1 MQNQGKA
8 IPMINYDSSL
18 NRFIINPEA
27 ESFLRSLQSPLGI
40 ISVAGMYRTGKS
52 YLLNRMLL
60 NQSSGFD
67 VGPSIN
73 PCTKGLWMWNK
84 TISAHTPEGQSIN
97 CIIIDTEGI
106 GATDEDHNH
115 DNKIMTLAILLS
127 SYFIFNSLGTIDEN
141 AIQNLSFIV
150 NITKNIQMKNSS
162 HDFSMYLPTFMWVI
176 RDFSLQLK
184 NSQGQPIT
192 SKEYLEKSLELQKG
206 NSEFINNKNHIRTL
220 VKEYFPNRDCV
231 TLVRPLTEEGNLQNL
246 EKMDTSKLRVE
257 FIDQINKLRKT
268 VLNSIKPKKLNGQM
282 LNGDM
287 FVNLVISYVTMIN
300 KGAIPIIKNAWT
312 YMCEN
317 ETKRAQETSIDMFT
331 KQMINI
337 ENKLPMSENDL
348 KILCRKMKYE
358 AIENYNN
365 SAIGDFDNS
374 MLNKLKNELKT
385 LKKKIL
391 EKNIEI
397 CNSTTKKFMEDNFK
411 KIDDKVKNGL
421 YKSVQEYKDDIEKF
435 INHCI
440 EKCPNGPGRDVLI
453 YEFIIKNMINHS
465 NLLSQNTIKEME
477 NLLLNHKNEMNNLKN
492 QEDKSKN
499 NNEKL
504 IQQLNKVNEK
514 LKKLEDE
521 KTIMS
526 SQSSNE
532 NENFSKLI
540 DEKNNEII
548 NLKNKLTNLEKE
560 NYQKILDMKKKVND
574 AEKASHEKEMQTTE
588 ISSNFE
594 KEKVLMEQKI
604 LFLEKNL
611 KEINDQ
617 QNDSK
622 RASFKNSSSGND
634 NNSQKE
640 KISQLELEI
649 KNLNKKVSELQ
660 EKNIELDSQ
669 LLTKGKRIE
678 KEKNDIEEL
687 LETYQ
692 KKLEDIK
699 NSNENLTKE
708 INNFK
713 IESSKENEEII
724 SDFEKKI
731 EDLNLEQ
738 KNLDD
743 DYKTKEEELRKK
755 STKLNIELSVLKQ
768 DNENI
773 ESKISEIKD
782 QNQTDKIEHD
792 KYIKILEENNK
803 DLLDKYEKTSKN
815 NIELKTTQSSEL
827 ARIINENSQ
836 RENEVKTTNQDLINK
851 LNILIEEYTT
861 KIKELK
867 EKLFENE
874 NNIIPNSKQTISDL
888 EAEIERFKILLEDNQ
903 KSHKN
908 KLAELS
914 LTYKDQQQDI
924 ISKNRDLLEDNNNQN
939 DKEIQEIRKL
949 FQIEKEKILEQIK
962 QENEEAQE
970 KLTQIEIEQTEKLN
984 QIEKEKDDKII
995 ELQDNLDE
1003 INIQYDEYVKNSE
1016 KELYLRNQKIESLN
1030 NFINDTKESIST
1042 IKSQQEISLKAQE
1055 QQFENEK
1062 KEIND
1067 KIDKVKKDLENNNI
1081 ELSTLNEQNIEFQNL
1096 LTELTEKLKEINE
1109 ELLREKEE
1117 ADFKIDELKNRL
1129 NSINTELNVNK
1140 VNYQKEL
1147 SLKQKE
1153 IDFNNEKLNQIKN
1166 ELEEFKATFE
1176 LKIAKIK
1183 EEIINE
1189 YMEKINSIQKEKEL
1203 IENTLSDLNKEYLLL
1218 EEKFKNETEKLKKEK
1233 ENLNDQLNQ
1242 ITLKKKQL
1250 SDELEKEHLE
1260 YMNLINKLKN
1270 DFKIKNEA
1278 LKKQNKELQEKLQK
1292 LELEY
1297 NKLVTNYDREKS
1309 TWDDKF
1315 KYIMEQI
1322 EQIKNELKELKI
1334 KYDLNMDELQK
1345 KILAER
1351 ERLEKI
1357 YKDSL
1362 NNGENIHNEQLKQAQ
1377 DTWNKKYED
1386 VNEQNKNLD
1395 SENALLLKKIESYEN
1410 NGITS
1415 EIDEKLRIAFENEN
1429 KLKEQLDNL
1438 TKEKDEKISQLNEKL
1453 NNERE
1458 NYKKKL
1464 ELLQLKLADYEERRN
1479 DKNADF
1485 LKAKAVH
1492 DKNSENNTI
1501 LIQQLNEKL
1510 ERLQKENERLL
1521 NEQKEAQRE
1530 NENIRKSSR
1539 NSSSSHNNTPYIPIR
1554 TKNYSFSNSNK
1565 ENLRTHQYN
1574 NNVSVVEKNEPNGKI
1589 VTTTKTIVKKVITKT
1604 NTKND
1609 EPTIIQSIEETHNS
1623 EI

>member
-1 MQNQGKA
+1 MISQGKA
-8 IPMINYDSSL
+8 IPMVNYDSSL

-27 ESFLRSLQSPLGI
+27 ESFLKNLQSPLGI

-60 NQSSGFD
+60 NQSSGFG

-84 TISAHTPEGQSIN
+84 TIPAHTPEGQSIN

-150 NITKNIQMKNSS
+150 NITKNIQQKNDTE
-162 HDFSMYLPTFMWVI
+162 DFSLYLPSFMWVI

-184 NSQGQPIT
+184 NTEGQPIT

-206 NSEFINNKNHIRTL
+206 SSEFIQNKNHIRTL
-220 VKEYFPNRDCV
+220 VKEYFPTRDCV
-231 TLVRPLTEEGNLQNL
+231 TLVRPLTEEDNLQNL
-246 EKMDTSKLRVE
+246 EKMDASRLRIE
-257 FIDQINKLRKT
+257 FIDQVNKLRKT
-268 VLNSIKPKKLNGQM
+268 VLNSIKPKKLNGQL
-282 LNGDM
+282 LNGEM
-287 FVNLVISYVTMIN
+287 FINLLISYVTMIN
-300 KGAIPIIKNAWT
+300 KGAVPIIKSAWT

-317 ETKRAQETSIDMFT
+317 ETKRAQENSVEIFT
-331 KQMINI
+331 KQMSNI
-337 ENKLPMSENDL
+337 ENKLPMDENDL
-348 KILCRKMKYE
+348 RNLCRKLKKE

-374 MLNKLKNELKT
+374 MLKKLKNELKI
-385 LKKKIL
+385 LKKKII
-391 EKNIEI
+391 EKNVEM
-397 CNSTTKKFMEDNFK
+397 CNYTTKKFMEDNFK
-411 KIDDKVKNGL
+411 NIDDKVKNGL
-421 YKSVQEYKDDIEKF
+421 YKSIQEYKDDIEKF
-435 INHCI
+435 INYCI
-440 EKCPNGPGRDVLI
+440 ENCPNGPGRDILI
-453 YEFIIKNMINHS
+453 YEFIIKHMINHS

-477 NLLLNHKNEMNNLKN
+477 NLLLNHNNEMNNLKN
-492 QEDKSKN
+492 QEDKNKN

-504 IQQLNKVNEK
+504 IQQLNNVNDK

-521 KTIMS
+521 KNIMS

-540 DEKNNEII
+540 DEKNNEIAK
-548 NLKNKLTNLEKE
+548 LKSKLSNLEKE

-574 AEKASHEKEMQTTE
+574 AEKASHEKEMETTE
-588 ISSNFE
+588 ISSNYE

-604 LFLEKNL
+604 LFLERSL

-622 RASFKNSSSGND
+622 RSSLKSSSGGSEI
-634 NNSQKE
+634 SQKE
-640 KISQLELEI
+640 KIAQLELEI
-649 KNLNKKVSELQ
+649 KNLNKKISELQ
-660 EKNIELDSQ
+660 EKNFELDSQ

-699 NSNENLTKE
+699 NSNDNLTKE
-708 INNFK
+708 INNYK
-713 IESSKENEEII
+713 NESSKENDKIVF
-724 SDFEKKI
+724 DYEKKL
-731 EDLNLEQ
+731 EELNSEQ
-738 KNLDD
+738 KKLDD
-743 DYKTKEEELRKK
+743 DYRTKEEELRKK

-782 QNQTDKIEHD
+782 QNQNDKLEHD

-803 DLLDKYEKTSKN
+803 DLLDKYENTSRN

-827 ARIINENSQ
+827 ANLINENSQ
-836 RENEVKTTNQDLINK
+836 KENDIKTKNEELVNK
-851 LNILIEEYTT
+851 LNLLIEEYTT

-867 EKLFENE
+867 DKLYENE
-874 NNIIPNSKQTISDL
+874 NNIIPNSKQNIADL

-903 KSHKN
+903 KDHKN
-908 KLAELS
+908 KLTELS
-914 LTYKDQQQDI
+914 LTYKDQQQGI
-924 ISKNRDLLEDNNNQN
+924 ISNNRDLLEGNNNAN
-939 DKEIQEIRKL
+939 DKEIQEIRKI
-949 FQIEKEKILEQIK
+949 FQIEKEEILEQIK
-962 QENEEAQE
+962 KANDEAQE
-970 KLTQIEIEQTEKLN
+970 KLTEIENEQTENLN
-984 QIEKEKDDKII
+984 QIEKEKDDKIA
-995 ELQDNLDE
+995 ELQDTLDE
-1003 INIQYDEYVKNSE
+1003 LNMRYEEYVKNSE
-1016 KELYLRNQKIESLN
+1016 KELYLRNQKIETLN

-1042 IKSQQEISLKAQE
+1042 IKNQQEASLKAQE
-1055 QQFENEK
+1055 SQFEIEKNE
-1062 KEIND
+1062 ITD
-1067 KIDKVKKDLENNNI
+1067 KIDKVKKDLDNNNI
-1081 ELSTLNEQNIEFQNL
+1081 EISSLNDQNIELQNL
-1096 LTELTEKLKEINE
+1096 LNELNEKLKELNDS
-1109 ELLREKEE
+1109 LLREKEE
-1117 ADFKIDELKNRL
+1117 GDIKIDELKSKL

-1140 VNYQKEL
+1140 VNYLKEL

-1166 ELEEFKATFE
+1166 ELDEFKATFE
-1176 LKIAKIK
+1176 LKIAKVK
-1183 EEIINE
+1183 EQIINE
-1189 YMEKINSIQKEKEL
+1189 YMERINALQKEKEL
-1203 IENTLSDLNKEYLLL
+1203 IENNLADLNKEYQLLK
-1218 EEKFKNETEKLKKEK
+1218 EKFKNETDKLTKEK
-1233 ENLNDQLNQ
+1233 EVLLEQLNQ

-1260 YMNLINKLKN
+1260 FTNTMNKLKN
-1270 DFKIKNEA
+1270 EFKIKNDA
-1278 LKKQNKELQEKLQK
+1278 LKKLNKELQEKLQK

-1297 NKLVTNYDREKS
+1297 NKLVATYDREKS
-1309 TWDDKF
+1309 AWDDKF
-1315 KYIMEQI
+1315 KYLIEQI

-1386 VNEQNKNLD
+1386 VNAQNINLD
-1395 SENALLLKKIESYEN
+1395 SENAILMKKIESYEN
-1410 NGITS
+1410 NGFTNG
-1415 EIDEKLRIAFENEN
+1415 IDEKLKIAFENEN
-1429 KLKEQLDNL
+1429 KYKIQLENLK
-1438 TKEKDEKISQLNEKL
+1438 KEKDDKINQLNEKL
-1453 NNERE
+1453 NSERE
-1458 NYKKKL
+1458 NYKKKIENL
-1464 ELLQLKLADYEERRN
+1464 KLKLADYEEKRN

-1492 DKNSENNTI
+1492 DKNSENNII

-1539 NSSSSHNNTPYIPIR
+1539 NSSSNNTPYIPIR
-1554 TKNYSFSNSNK
+1554 SKNNSFSNSNK
-1565 ENLRTHQYN
+1565 ENIRNHQYN
-1574 NNVSVVEKNEPNGKI
+1574 TNISVVEKNEPNGVKKI
-1589 VTTTKTIVKKVITKT
+1589 TTTKTTIKKVVTKT
-1604 NTKND
+1604 SSKND
-1609 EPTIIQSIEETHNS
+1609 EPIVSEHFEETHNS
-1623 EI
+1623 ENIS

>member
-1 MQNQGKA
+1 MTSQGKA
-8 IPMINYDSSL
+8 IPMVNFDSSL

-27 ESFLRSLQSPLGI
+27 ESFLKTLQAPLGI

-60 NQSSGFD
+60 NQSSGFG

-84 TISAHTPEGQSIN
+84 TIPAHTPEGQSIN

-150 NITKNIQMKNSS
+150 NITKNIQQKNDTE
-162 HDFSMYLPTFMWVI
+162 DFSLYLPSFMWVI

-184 NSQGQPIT
+184 NTEGQPIT

-206 NSEFINNKNHIRTL
+206 SSEFIQNKNHIRNL
-220 VKEYFPNRDCV
+220 VKEYFPTRDCV

-246 EKMDTSKLRVE
+246 EKMDASRLRIE
-257 FIDQINKLRKT
+257 FIDQVNKLRKT
-268 VLNSIKPKKLNGQM
+268 VLNSIKPKKLNGQV
-282 LNGDM
+282 LNGEM
-287 FVNLVISYVTMIN
+287 FINLLISYVTMIN
-300 KGAIPIIKNAWT
+300 KGAVPIIKSAWT

-317 ETKRAQETSIDMFT
+317 ETKRAQETSVEMFT
-331 KQMINI
+331 KQMSNI
-337 ENKLPMSENDL
+337 ENKLPMDENDL
-348 KILCRKMKYE
+348 RILIRKLKKE

-374 MLNKLKNELKT
+374 MLNKLKNELKI
-385 LKKKIL
+385 LKKKII
-391 EKNIEI
+391 EKNVEM
-397 CNSTTKKFMEDNFK
+397 CNYTTKKFMEDNFK
-411 KIDDKVKNGL
+411 NIDDKVKNGL
-421 YKSVQEYKDDIEKF
+421 YKSIQEYKDDIEKF
-435 INHCI
+435 INYCI
-440 EKCPNGPGRDVLI
+440 ENCPNGPGRDILI

-492 QEDKSKN
+492 QEDKNKN

-504 IQQLNKVNEK
+504 IQQLNNVNDK

-521 KTIMS
+521 KNIMS

-540 DEKNNEII
+540 DEKNNEIAK
-548 NLKNKLTNLEKE
+548 LKSKLSNLEKE

-574 AEKASHEKEMQTTE
+574 AEKASHEKEMETTE
-588 ISSNFE
+588 ISSNYE

-604 LFLEKNL
+604 LFLERSL

-622 RASFKNSSSGND
+622 RASFKSSSGGSEI
-634 NNSQKE
+634 SQKE
-640 KISQLELEI
+640 KIAQLELEI
-649 KNLNKKVSELQ
+649 KNLNKKISELQ
-660 EKNIELDSQ
+660 EKNFELDSQ

-699 NSNENLTKE
+699 NSNDNLTKE

-713 IESSKENEEII
+713 NESSKENDKII
-724 SDFEKKI
+724 FDYERKLD
-731 EDLNLEQ
+731 DLNSEQ
-738 KNLDD
+738 KKLDD
-743 DYKTKEEELRKK
+743 DYRTKEEELRKK

-782 QNQTDKIEHD
+782 QNQSDKLEHD

-803 DLLDKYEKTSKN
+803 DLLDKYENTSRN

-827 ARIINENSQ
+827 ARLINENSQ
-836 RENEVKTTNQDLINK
+836 KENDIKTKNEELINK
-851 LNILIEEYTT
+851 LNLLIEEYTT

-867 EKLFENE
+867 DKLYENE
-874 NNIIPNSKQTISDL
+874 NNIIPSSKQNIADL

-908 KLAELS
+908 KLTELS
-914 LTYKDQQQDI
+914 LTYKDQQQGI
-924 ISKNRDLLEDNNNQN
+924 ISNNRDLLEGNNNAN
-939 DKEIQEIRKL
+939 DKEIQEIRKI
-949 FQIEKEKILEQIK
+949 FQIEKEEILEQIK
-962 QENEEAQE
+962 KANDEAQE
-970 KLTQIEIEQTEKLN
+970 KLTQIENEQTENLN
-984 QIEKEKDDKII
+984 QIEKEKDDKIA
-995 ELQDNLDE
+995 ELQDTLDE
-1003 INIQYDEYVKNSE
+1003 LNMRYEEYVKNSE
-1016 KELYLRNQKIESLN
+1016 KELYLRSQKIESLN
-1030 NFINDTKESIST
+1030 NFINDTKDSIST
-1042 IKSQQEISLKAQE
+1042 IKNQQEASLKAQE
-1055 QQFENEK
+1055 LQFEIEKNE
-1062 KEIND
+1062 ITD
-1067 KIDKVKKDLENNNI
+1067 KIDKVKKDLDNNNI
-1081 ELSTLNEQNIEFQNL
+1081 EISSLNEQNIELQNL
-1096 LTELTEKLKEINE
+1096 LSELTEKLKELNDD
-1109 ELLREKEE
+1109 LLREKEE
-1117 ADFKIDELKNRL
+1117 AEEKIDELKNKL

-1140 VNYQKEL
+1140 VNYLKEL

-1166 ELEEFKATFE
+1166 ELDEFKATFE
-1176 LKIAKIK
+1176 LKIAKVK
-1183 EEIINE
+1183 EQIINE
-1189 YMEKINSIQKEKEL
+1189 YMERINALQKEKEL
-1203 IENTLSDLNKEYLLL
+1203 LENNLADLNKEYLLL
-1218 EEKFKNETEKLKKEK
+1218 KEKFKNETDSLTKEK
-1233 ENLNDQLNQ
+1233 EILLEQLNQ

-1260 YMNLINKLKN
+1260 FTNTINKLKN
-1270 DFKIKNEA
+1270 DFKTKNDA
-1278 LKKQNKELQEKLQK
+1278 LKKLNKELQEKLQK

-1297 NKLVTNYDREKS
+1297 NKLVATYDREKS
-1309 TWDDKF
+1309 AWDDKF
-1315 KYIMEQI
+1315 KYLIEQI

-1386 VNEQNKNLD
+1386 VNAQNINLD
-1395 SENALLLKKIESYEN
+1395 SENAILMKKIESYEN
-1410 NGITS
+1410 NGFTN
-1415 EIDEKLRIAFENEN
+1415 EIDEKLKIAFENEN
-1429 KLKEQLDNL
+1429 KYKIQLDNL
-1438 TKEKDEKISQLNEKL
+1438 KKEKDDKINQLNEKL
-1453 NNERE
+1453 NSERE
-1458 NYKKKL
+1458 NYKKKIENL
-1464 ELLQLKLADYEERRN
+1464 KLKLADYEERRN

-1492 DKNSENNTI
+1492 DKNSENNII

-1539 NSSSSHNNTPYIPIR
+1539 NSSSNNTPYIPIR
-1554 TKNYSFSNSNK
+1554 SKNNSFSNSNK
-1565 ENLRTHQYN
+1565 ENLRSHQYN
-1574 NNVSVVEKNEPNGKI
+1574 SNVSVVEKNEPGGKKI
-1589 VTTTKTIVKKVITKT
+1589 ITTKTTVKKIISKTSSKNGEPVISEHFE
-1604 NTKND
+1604 D
-1609 EPTIIQSIEETHNS
+1609 IHNS
-1623 EI
+1623 ENIS